1 MEKKIYSPMERNMIS
16 GAKLLQKLN
25 EALKADLLLLD
36 LEKSVGLMDGL
47 PLPGAEMEGG
57 ANGQ

>member
-1 MEKKIYSPMERNMIS
+1 MEKKIYTPMERNMVS
-16 GAKLLQKLN
+16 GALALQKLN
-25 EALKADLLLLD
+25 EALKLDLMLLD

-47 PLPGAEMEGG
+47 PLPGAEQEGG